1 MALNEF
7 IGYEFFPSVAV
18 IQAWA
23 LTSLKIFSWT
33 LCGNKGR
40 YRNFGGYDSY
50 RKIPSVSFGTR
61 SRNFR
66 LLINFLTEWTM
77 FLGIS
82 KENYFSMSTI
92 SL

>member
-7 IGYEFFPSVAV
+7 IRYEFVPSFGVN
-18 IQAWA
+18 QAWA
-23 LTSLKIFSWT
+23 LASLKFFSWT

-40 YRNFGGYDSY
+40 YRNFGGYNSY
-50 RKIPSVSFGTR
+50 RKIPNVSFGTR

-77 FLGIS
+77 FVGIS